1 MKTSDAQLCRPD
13 LAIYLANQRAQMIK
27 GENQIAIWVGEIIS
41 DTDNANKINKK
52 LEEYFK
58 AGVQVV
64 WNIYPASNQVYV
76 YTAVDEVTICK
87 KERICSGQ
95 PALADFEISA
105 ATLFAYK
112 KILKESSEE
121 Q

>member
-1 MKTSDAQLCRPD
+1 MFHKYEWNNGQIEKTKGMNQEEVTIQDILMRLFCRTKTFQEDGLFAVETDMKTSDAQLCRPD

-58 AGVQVV
+58 AR
-64 WNIYPASNQVYV
+64 
-76 YTAVDEVTICK
+76 C
-87 KERICSGQ
+87 
-95 PALADFEISA
+95 
-105 ATLFAYK
+105 
-112 KILKESSEE
+112 
-121 Q
+121 